1 MLLASFPSDA
11 TQETWKES
19 RETVIKKDGE
29 SLGLYLLGLR
39 QQNMVVVFPCM
50 WIDVRQR
57 IKIVRDIIRGT
68 RR

>member
-19 RETVIKKDGE
+19 REMVIKKDGE
-29 SLGLYLLGLR
+29 SLGLYLLGLG
-39 QQNMVVVFPCM
+39 QQNMAVAFLSM

-57 IKIVRDIIRGT
+57 MKIVREIIRGT